1 MNEETLVTADTA
13 TTPEGEAV
21 VSAEDAK
28 APEAEQQ
35 QATSDEQPAA
45 EASGEQSDS
54 SDNTSSDD
62 TESNDSEPE
71 QLELELKNPEGM
83 EIDSDSMSVFKQVA
97 EELSLT
103 QEQAQTMLEKMAPAM
118 NARQTE
124 LMSKAREDWVKQ
136 STDDKEFGG
145 DSLNKNLA
153 VAKKAMDAFG
163 TPELTKLLNESGL
176 GNHPEVI
183 RVFYRAGKAIS
194 EDGFVNGQSS
204 ASVVDDPAKRL
215 FPNQH

>member
-1 MNEETLVTADTA
+1 MNEETLVTSETT

-21 VSAEDAK
+21 VSADGVE
-28 APEAEQQ
+28 APEAQEQL
-35 QATSDEQPAA
+35 ATGENQGEA
-45 EASGEQSDS
+45 EASSEQTDSDDS
-54 SDNTSSDD
+54 KSTDD
-62 TESNDSEPE
+62 TESKDSEPK

-83 EIDSDSMSVFKQVA
+83 EIDGDSMSVFKQVA
-97 EELSLT
+97 KDLELT

-118 NARQTE
+118 NARQAE
-124 LMSKAREDWVKQ
+124 LMSKARDDWRQ
-136 STDDKEFGG
+136 QATTDKEFGG
-145 DSLNKNLA
+145 DQLNANLA

-194 EDGFVNGQSS
+194 EDGFVSGQSTQS
-204 ASVVDDPAKRL
+204 RVDDPAKRL
-215 FPNQH
+215 FPNQL